1 MSDHADALGGR
12 LPLADPTDLVGAQR
26 ELFDKMTST
35 VVPWAD
41 DTGFHSTTDDGRFIG
56 PFNPALT
63 SVSAELVLGEWE
75 HTSLSPRLR
84 EVVILAVGAVWQSEY
99 ELYAHSAAARKVG
112 ISDNAVRVLA
122 SGEIP
127 DDLSKDEKIAAE
139 LTRQLST
146 THRVDETLYRQAENR
161 FGTRGLTDIA
171 ILIGIYHTVC
181 TTLNLFEIPAPHQR
195 HQGRCQILDEAQ
207 LSTGRRD

>member
-1 MSDHADALGGR
+1 MTDHTDALGGR

-41 DTGFHSTTDDGRFIG
+41 DTGFHSTT
-56 PFNPALT
+56 
-63 SVSAELVLGEWE
+63 
-75 HTSLSPRLR
+75 
-84 EVVILAVGAVWQSEY
+84 AVGAVWQSEY

-112 ISDNAVRVLA
+112 ISDDAVRVLA

-146 THRVDETLYRQAENR
+146 THRVDETLYRQAENC
-161 FGTRGLTDIA
+161 FGAKGLTDIA

-181 TTLNLFEIPAPHQR
+181 TTLNLFEIPAP
-195 HQGRCQILDEAQ
+195 DE
-207 LSTGRRD
+207 RRQVGPLPNTRRSSAIDRTS

>member
-1 MSDHADALGGR
+1 MTDHTDALGGR

-56 PFNPALT
+56 PFNPALLNPAMT
-63 SVSAELVLGEWE
+63 SVSAELYWASGS
-75 HTSLSPRLR
+75 TSLSPRLR

-112 ISDNAVRVLA
+112 ISDDAVRALA

-127 DDLSKDEKIAAE
+127 DDLSRDEKIAAE

-146 THRVDETLYRQAENR
+146 THRVDETLYRQAENC
-161 FGTRGLTDIA
+161 FGTKGLTDIA
-171 ILIGIYHTVC
+171 ILIGIYHAVC
-181 TTLNLFEIPAPHQR
+181 TTLNLFEIPASH
-195 HQGRCQILDEAQ
+195 
-207 LSTGRRD
+207 